1 MIFFD
6 SEDDYRTG
14 CRKVSHCQQ
23 QQSYSGL
30 RSSGRSN
37 STYFC
42 YDFYCSID
50 SAQKSECYNFPTTS
64 YLVCFSSAQWPL
76 CSWTTG
82 NLSFFIELLC
92 LTPWF
97 SWVHSTVGS
106 HQVFIKP
113 AVSLAVYLRF
123 LKLFTASIISFFS
136 FCLFCKTSC

>member
-82 NLSFFIELLC
+82 NLSFFIELDPMLDTLVFMGSQHC
-92 LTPWF
+92 GLLSSFHKTACQPCCILTF
-97 SWVHSTVGS
+97 FETFYCFH
-106 HQVFIKP
+106 HLLLF
-113 AVSLAVYLRF
+113 F
-123 LKLFTASIISFFS
+123 LPFL
-136 FCLFCKTSC
+136 